1 MKNRLIWI
9 VCLIC
14 GLSSLQAQ
22 QNVPYKNPLLPTEVR
37 VNDLLQRMMLK
48 EKIAQI
54 CHLHSWDVFD
64 GQQLNKKKLAQMCVH
79 GGYGF
84 FEGFPLTATESW
96 PTARAGIRPDARSS
110 SSRATLQAARPR
122 WAGTRPSRPSFPSGA
137 RCSTWKRRGLT
148 RCMATK
154 S

>member
-37 VNDLLQRMMLK
+37 VNDLLQRMTLK

-64 GQQLNKKKLAQMCVH
+64 GQQLNKKKLAQRCV
-79 GGYGF
+79 YM
-84 FEGFPLTATESW
+84 
-96 PTARAGIRPDARSS
+96 
-110 SSRATLQAARPR
+110 AAMV
-122 WAGTRPSRPSFPSGA
+122 FL
-137 RCSTWKRRGLT
+137 KVFL
-148 RCMATK
+148 
-154 S
+154 